1 MKLLRL
7 FSVLILTNLLCTALL
22 PGNVLAQ
29 VTELTASVDRNTV
42 LLDESIELSIT
53 ARGSADRSAIN
64 FDALQNDF
72 NVSTPSISQ
81 STQVINTTM
90 TRSVTWRVNLY
101 PKDTGVFTIPS
112 FEIEGN
118 RSNSFAVT
126 ILPVNAKNQSE
137 PRDYYVEAS
146 LNNDSVYLQQ
156 QLLYTIKIYLSK
168 DIQRGNLSLPVLEGA
183 IIEQLGEDKDYQ
195 EITDGISYRVIERN
209 YAIIPQSSGEF
220 EINGPIFEA
229 QVLTSSRQSFA
240 NFGRTRSIARRA
252 PNVSLTVLPMPE
264 NYPYTWLPSNLVE
277 VSEQWQGDETT
288 LTVGEPITRTITLT
302 AMGLTKEQLPTI
314 SSLYHPSFKAYPEQV
329 QLSSVQHNNSIVSQ
343 GIYNTAIIPSQAGN
357 YVLPE
362 VKVPWF
368 NVNTG
373 KTEFALLPAK
383 SIEVAPAASAN
394 DNPVQNN
401 TNSLP
406 SNEQSSTSTI
416 DTPIQEQ
423 SIDLAGN
430 GIDKRY
436 PNWLVYVLISTNLFT
451 LILALVLWFS
461 RQNQA
466 SNASSAK
473 IQSMPKSPQTEANSF
488 AQLKAELEQGKLD
501 NLSFNLNHW
510 LSLLLGNNHHSI
522 SLSLSKS
529 TQNDAESSP
538 LSQYNKVLASQYSN
552 KGAKQDF
559 PAFIKSLQDYRNS
572 VLQSKHASPLQDL
585 YVS

>member
-7 FSVLILTNLLCTALL
+7 FSLLILANLISTVAL
-22 PGNVLAQ
+22 PKHALAQ
-29 VTELTASVDRNTV
+29 VTELTATVDRNTV

-53 ARGSADRSAIN
+53 ARGSADRGAIN
-64 FDALQNDF
+64 FDALKNDF

-101 PKDTGVFTIPS
+101 PKDAGVFTIPS
-112 FEIEGN
+112 FEVDGK

-126 ILPVNAKNQSE
+126 ILPLDAQNKNE
-137 PRDYYVEAS
+137 PRDYFVEAS

-195 EITDGISYRVIERN
+195 EITDGISYRIIERN

-220 EINGPIFEA
+220 EISGPIFEA

-252 PNVSLTVLPMPE
+252 PNVTLTVEPMPE
-264 NYPYTWLPSNLVE
+264 NYPYTWLPSDFVE

-288 LTVGEPITRTITLT
+288 LEVGEPITRTITLT
-302 AMGLTKEQLPTI
+302 AMGLTKEQLPKI
-314 SSLYHPSFKAYPEQV
+314 SSLYHPSFKAYPEQA

-343 GIYNTAIIPSQAGN
+343 GVYNTAIIPSQAGN

-362 VKVPWF
+362 VRVPWF
-368 NVNTG
+368 NVKTG

-383 SIEVAPAASAN
+383 SVEVKPASSAN
-394 DNPVQNN
+394 NVPVQAGVNDAQNSEDTSTELVQAPSQEQASDLTAVAANN
-401 TNSLP
+401 T
-406 SNEQSSTSTI
+406 
-416 DTPIQEQ
+416 
-423 SIDLAGN
+423 
-430 GIDKRY
+430 Y
-436 PNWLVYVLISTNLFT
+436 PNWLVYVLVSTNVFT
-451 LILALVLWFS
+451 LILALVLWLS
-461 RQNQA
+461 RHNQ
-466 SNASSAK
+466 S
-473 IQSMPKSPQTEANSF
+473 TEAKASEGKPVQNSALTEQTSF

-501 NLSFNLNHW
+501 KLSYNLNQW

-522 SLSLSKS
+522 SLSLSKQAQS
-529 TQNDAESSP
+529 DAVNSA
-538 LSQYNKVLASQYSN
+538 LSHYNKVLASQYSN
-552 KGAKQDF
+552 KDAKQDF
-559 PAFIKSLQDYRNS
+559 PAFIKSLQEYRNN
-572 VLQSKHASPLQDL
+572 VLQTKPTSPLQAL
-585 YVS
+585 YKK